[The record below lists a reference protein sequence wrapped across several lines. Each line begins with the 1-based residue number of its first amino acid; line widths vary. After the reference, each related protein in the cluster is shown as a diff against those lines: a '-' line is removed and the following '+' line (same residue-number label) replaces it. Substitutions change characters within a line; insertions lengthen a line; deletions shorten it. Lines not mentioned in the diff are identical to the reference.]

1 MMADKT
7 KRSLMWLIL
16 AVLACCI
23 LLGVISCAGDQVLK
37 GYNNA
42 EVPTEYAPPEPK
54 TLVDLLTPWLVWI
67 GLLASGLIF
76 FWRME
81 KRRAVETNDS

>member
-1 MMADKT
+1 MPDKT
-7 KRSLMWLIL
+7 KRSLLWLIL

-23 LLGVISCAGDQVLK
+23 LLGLISCAGDQVLK

-42 EVPTEYAPPEPK
+42 EPSTEYVPSEPK
-54 TLVDLLTPWLVWI
+54 TIFDLLTPWLVWI
-67 GLLASGLIF
+67 GILASGLIF

-81 KRRAVETNDS
+81 KRRIVETNDS

>member
-16 AVLACCI
+16 AGGGMII

-42 EVPTEYAPPEPK
+42 EVPTE
-54 TLVDLLTPWLVWI
+54 
-67 GLLASGLIF
+67 
-76 FWRME
+76 
-81 KRRAVETNDS
+81 